1 MRMELREKDNII
13 EEMNEQIKKL
23 QDQGSNLYCASLVN
37 VKVTDSSKI
46 SVQDVLI
53 EYAKTDGDASIVQD
67 PDDPNNQLIL
77 KSTAKQVNKCLFS
90 QSSMTVYQCTNY
102 MCRVSQ
108 QLQIWTDAKKRPKL
122 KCFLKLIQKRNLFEV
137 P

>member
-23 QDQGSNLYCASLVN
+23 QDRDWYRWVYGVHKDERPFDGSN
-37 VKVTDSSKI
+37 I
-46 SVQDVLI
+46 PVQDVLI

-90 QSSMTVYQCTNY
+90 QAPVSVVLII
-102 MCRVSQ
+102 CRVSQ
-108 QLQIWTDAKKRPKL
+108 QLQIWTDVKKK
-122 KCFLKLIQKRNLFEV
+122 QK
-137 P
+137 